1 MKYRT
6 DIDGLRTIAV
16 GLVLLF
22 HAHLG
27 VSGGFIGVDVFF
39 VISGFLITRTI
50 LDAHEHGRYSI
61 LAFYDHRARRI
72 LPALVP
78 PLVVTT
84 IAAAFL
90 MLPTDF
96 SAYGQSLAATALFS
110 SNIWFW
116 HSAGYFDTTSA
127 TNPLLHTWSLGVEEQ
142 FYIFF
147 PLLMTLLFRAAMR
160 WRVAVIGG
168 IAIVSFVLSCAML
181 ERAPEF
187 TFYQLPTRAWE
198 LMVGSLISFRGLP
211 QPKPIVA
218 QLCSLAGLV
227 AIMASALTL
236 TETSPFPGAAA
247 LPAVIGAAFIIY
259 AGLGGAPT
267 AVGRLL
273 STPPF
278 RFIGLISYSLYLW
291 HWPLLVFYSYVTG
304 RSPDGAIAAGIL
316 AAAVAIAAVSYKFV
330 EQPWRRRSPHI
341 AVAVAPIAGL
351 AAMMAVC
358 AIGLAC
364 YRGHG
369 FPQRLSPEVRRI
381 AAVAESRPSFACQ
394 VKGPGDVD
402 KDRLCR
408 IGDKSVEP
416 HWLLWGDSHGWAL
429 KDAFSIW
436 LEKRHASAWV
446 INSPGCA
453 AISGYSRVGY
463 PTDCNAVGEAALK
476 FLLANG
482 VSDVIDVSA
491 WTNWFSLHTDFVD
504 GQSHERS
511 KAESTAVVT
520 RAFGATIARLHEA
533 RVKVWM
539 FDPLP
544 QAKALVPNTLAKDLR
559 FGGDRPLTYSAK
571 EYVDRNAD
579 FFRALAANRPNI
591 CGHFELE
598 RALCSTGTCTVVNAD
613 GPLYFD
619 DNHPAAFQTGYF
631 AALLGETMTAQC
643 R

>member
-22 HAHLG
+22 HAGLG

-50 LDAHEHGRYSI
+50 SDAHERGRFSV
-61 LAFYDHRARRI
+61 LVFYDHRARRI

-78 PLVVTT
+78 QLLATT

-90 MLPTDF
+90 MLPLDL
-96 SAYGQSLAATALFS
+96 SAYGRSLAATALFS

-116 HSAGYFDTTSA
+116 RSAGYFDTTSA

-147 PLLMTLLFRAAMR
+147 PLLMTLLFKAAMR
-160 WRVAVIGG
+160 WRVATIGG
-168 IAIVSFVLSCAML
+168 IALVSFVLSYVML

-211 QPKPIVA
+211 QPRPAIA
-218 QLCSLAGLV
+218 QLCSLGGLA

-236 TETSPFPGAAA
+236 TDTSPFPGPVA
-247 LPAVIGAAFIIY
+247 LPAVVGAALIIY
-259 AGLGGAPT
+259 AGAGGAPT

-291 HWPLLVFYSYVTG
+291 HWPLLVFYSYVTNRDPEG
-304 RSPDGAIAAGIL
+304 IIAAGLLLAAIAIAA
-316 AAAVAIAAVSYKFV
+316 ASYRFV
-330 EQPWRRRSPHI
+330 EQPWRRRSPHVPVI
-341 AVAVAPIAGL
+341 VAPITGL
-351 AAMMAVC
+351 AAMMGVF
-358 AIGLAC
+358 AIGLIGHL
-364 YRGHG
+364 GHG
-369 FPQRLSPEVRRI
+369 FPQRLPPEVNRI
-381 AAVAESRPSFACQ
+381 AAVAESRPAFDCEVRQ
-394 VKGPGDVD
+394 PGEVD
-402 KDRLCR
+402 KNRLCR
-408 IGDKSVEP
+408 IGDKSVAP
-416 HWLLWGDSHGWAL
+416 HWVLWGDSHGWAL

-436 LEKRHASAWV
+436 LERRHASAWV

-453 AISGYSRVGY
+453 AVSGYHRVGY
-463 PTDCNAVGEAALK
+463 ATDCNAVGEAALN
-476 FLLANG
+476 FVLSNG
-482 VSDVIDVSA
+482 ISDVIDVSA

-504 GQSHERS
+504 DQSHERS
-511 KAESTAVVT
+511 KTESTAVLT
-520 RAFGATIARLHEA
+520 RAFSTTMARLHEA
-533 RVKVWM
+533 GVKVWM
-539 FDPLP
+539 VDPLP
-544 QAKALVPNTLAKDLR
+544 QAKALVPNTLAKNRL
-559 FGGDRPLTYSAK
+559 FGGDRALTYSAR
-571 EYVDRNAD
+571 EYGDRNTD
-579 FFRALAANRPNI
+579 FFRALAASRSNI
-591 CGHFELE
+591 CGHFELQ
-598 RALCSTGTCTVVNAD
+598 RALCSTGTCAVVNAD

-619 DNHPAAFQTGYF
+619 ENHPAAFQTGYF
-631 AALLGETMTAQC
+631 AALLGENVTAEC